1 MHQLAIFHQKV
12 SSLFNHIGL
21 EPIEKTSKQEAFSL
35 TIDNNFRFYLGLIN
49 QFDWYIFTDLG
60 HINELTQKNITLL
73 SLLHF
78 NNLTQLRWQPV
89 AALNQEQHLILWVRL
104 PLYEINEYE
113 LVDIFE
119 LLLEKS
125 EQCVA
130 EKIIV

>member
-1 MHQLAIFHQKV
+1 M
-12 SSLFNHIGL
+12 
-21 EPIEKTSKQEAFSL
+21 
-35 TIDNNFRFYLGLIN
+35 
-49 QFDWYIFTDLG
+49 
-60 HINELTQKNITLL
+60 
-73 SLLHF
+73 
-78 NNLTQLRWQPV
+78 TQLRWQPV

-113 LVDIFE
+113 IVDIFE